1 MAEFLVKVA
10 DERGRVSEQVE
21 NARTESEL
29 RDRYIQQ
36 GYLVYSVK
44 QRGITLGGSVPLRRK
59 KIKQD
64 AFIIFNQQFLTLI
77 RAGLPILQAL
87 DLLVRRQRN
96 AYLRSLL
103 QNVHDRVKGGELLS
117 DAFEAQGV
125 FPRIYTTT
133 ILAGE
138 KSGNLEEVLARYV
151 AFQRLVL
158 SFRKRLV
165 ASLIYPAVLVTFLI
179 GLLTFMFTFVV
190 PRFGELYKQLGQN
203 LPALTVFMLSVG
215 DAVQHYFP
223 FILIAIALTI
233 IFIWNWRKSET
244 GSRQIDA
251 VRMKLPV
258 LGDIWLKYQV
268 SVFVRMLGTLL
279 SGGLPLVPSLQTAGD
294 SMTSRSLAEGVSRAT
309 QRVKEG
315 QPLYKSLE
323 ENTPVPELAIEM
335 VEVGESTGALPA
347 MLTSVAEFFEEDV
360 QNALAAAMSLI
371 EPAILI
377 IMGVVVAFVLISLYL
392 PIFTLG
398 AGAH

>member
-1 MAEFLVKVA
+1 
-10 DERGRVSEQVE
+10 
-21 NARTESEL
+21 
-29 RDRYIQQ
+29 
-36 GYLVYSVK
+36 
-44 QRGITLGGSVPLRRK
+44 
-59 KIKQD
+59 
-64 AFIIFNQQFLTLI
+64 
-77 RAGLPILQAL
+77 
-87 DLLVRRQRN
+87 
-96 AYLRSLL
+96 
-103 QNVHDRVKGGELLS
+103 
-117 DAFEAQGV
+117 
-125 FPRIYTTT
+125 
-133 ILAGE
+133 
-138 KSGNLEEVLARYV
+138 
-151 AFQRLVL
+151 
-158 SFRKRLV
+158 
-165 ASLIYPAVLVTFLI
+165 
-179 GLLTFMFTFVV
+179 
-190 PRFGELYKQLGQN
+190 LGQN